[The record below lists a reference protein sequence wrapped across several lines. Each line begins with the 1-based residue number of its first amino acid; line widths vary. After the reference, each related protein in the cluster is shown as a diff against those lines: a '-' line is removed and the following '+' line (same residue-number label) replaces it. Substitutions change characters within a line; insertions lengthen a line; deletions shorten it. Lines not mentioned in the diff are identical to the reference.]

1 MLAFAHFQLLHV
13 SLGRVQIKW
22 FKRKRELQTLDS
34 GL

>member
-1 MLAFAHFQLLHV
+1 MLAFAHFQLLRA
-13 SLGRVQIKW
+13 SLVGVQIKW